1 MKRFLTLALVGA
13 LVLGASSVLYANVC
27 AFDAVPAATLLYP
40 FVVYNYEQGAAG
52 YDTLFSVTNVSSEAQ
67 IVHFTVWTDFS
78 VAILDFNVI
87 LTGYDVQNISIRDI
101 LKTGQLPVT
110 LYSGH
115 TTSEGAFED
124 GPVSINNT
132 VAAWDPVNLS
142 LPEPTSALGARCA
155 TNNVAYPGNYTQKI
169 PTVLLGLFETW
180 LQSSQTHDWYN
191 SDFCDGSGE
200 VDQGGLWY
208 YNRTASDDTWMYITA
223 DVVETCNKTFPD
235 QAAYWGGEARYDNV
249 LIGDVIYVNESAR
262 YSEAVNAIH
271 LEADEFDL
279 GLVTNTDI
287 NGNPY
292 SFFYRYSGG
301 DDGREP
307 LPTAWG
313 FRIVGTE
320 DGSLATYIRAFKAS
334 TTDRQVVD
342 AVWDDSVDPG
352 DFIAKDT
359 VAYTYYAWDEEEN
372 VVTSTSFPW
381 SSPQGGDVVPN
392 LLPLETQQV
401 AASAFST
408 VDPNG
413 WMLFIWPYSNV
424 DPLTPGAFPD
434 AGDIECDDFFQTWM
448 GVQYVLDGQWS
459 AALDG
464 AVMANFNCFPDQIL
478 PNLGVNYD
486 YIRPLAG
493 N

>member
-27 AFDAVPAATLLYP
+27 AFDAVPAASLLYP

-78 VAILDFNVI
+78 VAILDFNVV

-101 LKTGQLPVT
+101 LRDGQLPIT
-110 LYSGH
+110 LVGPH
-115 TTSEGAFED
+115 TTDEGVFED
-124 GPVSINNT
+124 GPVSGNNT
-132 VAAWDPVNLS
+132 VRSWDPTDLAD
-142 LPEPTSALGARCA
+142 PRPTSDLTVGARCLTSDA
-155 TNNVAYPGNYTQKI
+155 AYPGAYVQKI
-169 PTVLLGLFETW
+169 PGVLLNLFEGW
-180 LQSSQTHDWYN
+180 LKSSQTNDWYN
-191 SDFCDGSGE
+191 SENCIPTGG
-200 VDQGGLWY
+200 VAQGGLWY
-208 YNRTASDDTWMYITA
+208 YNRTPSDDSWMYITA
-223 DVVETCNKTFPD
+223 DVVETCNKTFPE
-235 QAAYWGGEARYDNV
+235 QQSYWNGEARYDNV
-249 LIGDVIYVNESAR
+249 LIGDVIYVNSTAR

-271 LEADEFDL
+271 LEADELDL
-279 GLVTNTDI
+279 PLVADR
-287 NGNPY
+287 
-292 SFFYRYSGG
+292 SFFYRYSLGA
-301 DDGREP
+301 DAREP

-313 FRIVGTE
+313 FRIVGNGA
-320 DGSLATYIRAFKAS
+320 DLKTYIRAFKAGS
-334 TTDRQVVD
+334 TFGGLIED
-342 AVWDDSVDPG
+342 ADWVASTSPG
-352 DFIAKDT
+352 DFTAKDP

-401 AASAFST
+401 AATDFSIY
-408 VDPNG
+408 DPNG
-413 WMLFIWPYSNV
+413 WMLFIWPWSNTDV
-424 DPLTPGAFPD
+424 INTPSDPG
-434 AGDIECDDFFQTWM
+434 CDDYYQTWM
-448 GVQYVLDGQWS
+448 GVQYVLEGQWS

-478 PNLGVNYD
+478 PNLGVNYK
-486 YIRPLAG
+486 YIQPVAG